1 VNDGSGQAVA
11 EKGSRK
17 MLIGLILI
25 SVVLAGFA
33 QITLKTGVNHVTDA
47 AGGGDLRMNAD
58 NLKSLL
64 SSPIVWGGLV
74 LFGLSA
80 VVWLFALSRA
90 SLSFAYPF
98 AALSYVLIVLFSVLV
113 LHEDVPV
120 LRWIGVAFIVT
131 GILLV
136 AQTPHT

>member
-1 VNDGSGQAVA
+1 MNDGSDRAVA

-17 MLIGLILI
+17 MLIGLILT

-47 AGGGDLRMNAD
+47 SGGELHLNAD
-58 NLKSLL
+58 SLKSLL
-64 SSPIVWGGLV
+64 SSPIIWGGLV

-80 VVWLFALSRA
+80 IVWLFALSRA

-120 LRWIGVAFIVT
+120 LRWVGVAFIVT

>member
-1 VNDGSGQAVA
+1 VNDRA
-11 EKGSRK
+11 EPVLAQKGSRK
-17 MLIGLILI
+17 MLIGLILM
-25 SVVLAGFA
+25 SVVLAGIA

-47 AGGGDLRMNAD
+47 AGGGDLRMNAE
-58 NLKSLL
+58 NLKALL
-64 SSPIVWGGLV
+64 SSPIVWGGLL

-80 VVWLFALSRA
+80 IVWLFALSRA

-120 LRWIGVAFIVT
+120 LRWVGVGFIVT
-131 GILLV
+131 GIMLV
-136 AQTPHT
+136 AQTPHA

>member
-1 VNDGSGQAVA
+1 VNPEPDQSVH
-11 EKGSRK
+11 EKGSRT

-33 QITLKTGVNHVTDA
+33 QITLKTGVNHVTGTSSGELHLS
-47 AGGGDLRMNAD
+47 AGSLR
-58 NLKSLL
+58 SLL

-98 AALSYVLIVLFSVLV
+98 AALSYVLILVFSVLV
-113 LHEDVPV
+113 LHETVQP
-120 LRWIGVAFIVT
+120 LRWLGVAFIVT
-131 GILLV
+131 GIVLV

>member
-1 VNDGSGQAVA
+1 MNDAPDQVLI

-17 MLIGLILI
+17 MLIALILM

-33 QITLKTGVNHVTDA
+33 QITLKAGVNHVTDA
-47 AGGGDLRMNAD
+47 AGGGELHMNGASLR
-58 NLKSLL
+58 SLL

-80 VVWLFALSRA
+80 IVWLFALSRA
-90 SLSFAYPF
+90 SLSYAYPF

-113 LHEDVPV
+113 LHETVPA
-120 LRWIGVAFIVT
+120 LRWLGVAFIVT
-131 GILLV
+131 GIMLV

>member
-1 VNDGSGQAVA
+1 VNDRAEPVLA

-17 MLIGLILI
+17 MLIGLILT
-25 SVVLAGFA
+25 SVVLAGIA

-47 AGGGDLRMNAD
+47 AGGGELHMNAE

-64 SSPIVWGGLV
+64 SSPIVWGGLL

-80 VVWLFALSRA
+80 IVWLFALSRA

-120 LRWIGVAFIVT
+120 LRWVGVAFIVS
-131 GILLV
+131 GIMLV
-136 AQTPHT
+136 AQTPHA

>member
-1 VNDGSGQAVA
+1 VNDRA
-11 EKGSRK
+11 EPVLAQKGSRK
-17 MLIGLILI
+17 MLIGLILT
-25 SVVLAGFA
+25 SVVLAGIA

-47 AGGGDLRMNAD
+47 AGSGDLRMNAE
-58 NLKSLL
+58 NLKALL
-64 SSPIVWGGLV
+64 SSPIVWAGLL

-80 VVWLFALSRA
+80 IVWLFALSRA

-120 LRWIGVAFIVT
+120 LRWVGVGFIVT
-131 GILLV
+131 GIMLV
-136 AQTPHT
+136 AQTPHA

>member
-1 VNDGSGQAVA
+1 MNDGTEQAVA
-11 EKGSRK
+11 EKGNRK
-17 MLIGLILI
+17 MLIGLILT
-25 SVVLAGFA
+25 SVVLAGIA

-47 AGGGDLRMNAD
+47 SGGGELHLNAD
-58 NLKSLL
+58 SLKSLL
-64 SSPIVWGGLV
+64 SSPIIWGGLV

-80 VVWLFALSRA
+80 IVWLFALSRA

-120 LRWIGVAFIVT
+120 LRWVGVAFIVT

>member
-1 VNDGSGQAVA
+1 VNAEPDRIVH
-11 EKGSRK
+11 EKGSRT
-17 MLIGLILI
+17 MLIGLILT

-33 QITLKTGVNHVTDA
+33 QITLKTGVNHVTGTSGGELQMS
-47 AGGGDLRMNAD
+47 AGSLR
-58 NLKSLL
+58 SLL

-98 AALSYVLIVLFSVLV
+98 AALSYVLILVFSVLV
-113 LHEDVPV
+113 LHETVQP
-120 LRWIGVAFIVT
+120 LRWLGVAFIVT
-131 GILLV
+131 GIVLV